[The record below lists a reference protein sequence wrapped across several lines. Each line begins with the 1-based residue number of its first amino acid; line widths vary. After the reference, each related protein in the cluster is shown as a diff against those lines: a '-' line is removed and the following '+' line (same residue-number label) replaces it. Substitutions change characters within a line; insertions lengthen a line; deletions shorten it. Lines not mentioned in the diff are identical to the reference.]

1 MDGEHSDTQWTSG
14 ARLAYRKRTEELI
27 AALQAH
33 MSHNLD
39 RAGRQAELQ
48 PYFES
53 AETLWQATKAF
64 NDAEFDWCGSIP
76 LALLDDDGDWDDED
90 NEDEGQDDDETE
102 GGTVLT
108 IVGRWDFLLADTDA
122 FIAEGRSAYLK
133 GWPDDTEE
141 DAEHRIENAEDA
153 AAQLMHR
160 SELPGLEGAAGLQ
173 PIRSVTSF
181 LVHDGDDDET
191 FDEDPFA
198 IARD

>member
-1 MDGEHSDTQWTSG
+1 MW
-14 ARLAYRKRTEELI
+14 
-27 AALQAH
+27 
-33 MSHNLD
+33 
-39 RAGRQAELQ
+39 
-48 PYFES
+48 
-53 AETLWQATKAF
+53 
-64 NDAEFDWCGSIP
+64 FDP
-76 LALLDDDGDWDDED
+76 AALLDDDEDWDDED
-90 NEDEGQDDDETE
+90 DEDEGHDDDETE

-141 DAEHRIENAEDA
+141 DAEHRIENAEDGRTA
-153 AAQLMHR
+153 DAPIRAV
-160 SELPGLEGAAGLQ
+160 GLEGAAGLQ

-181 LVHDGDDDET
+181 LVHDGDDET

>member
-1 MDGEHSDTQWTSG
+1 MDEEHADTQWTSG
-14 ARLAYRKRTEELI
+14 ARVAYRKRTEELI
-27 AALQAH
+27 AALRAH
-33 MSHNLD
+33 LSHNLD

-76 LALLDDDGDWDDED
+76 LALLDDDEDWDDED
-90 NEDEGQDDDETE
+90 DEDEGHDDDETE

-108 IVGRWDFLLADTDA
+108 IVGRWDFLLAGYRCVHRRGPQCLPQGVA
-122 FIAEGRSAYLK
+122 RRHRGGRRA
-133 GWPDDTEE
+133 P
-141 DAEHRIENAEDA
+141 HRERGRRGHE
-153 AAQLMHR
+153 LMHR
-160 SELPGLEGAAGLQ
+160 SELSGLEGAAGLQ